1 MIKVSKKDLTI
12 IQMNDTHGYLEE
24 HWEHFYDGEEGK
36 YIRAGGYPRIAT
48 YLKTVRKEKKD
59 QVLFLD
65 GGDTFH
71 GTYPV
76 VQTKGEILIPLL
88 NDLGIDAMTAHWDFA
103 YGPKRFYEILHDLN
117 YPMLAINCFNKETD
131 ELVFPPY
138 LIKEV
143 NGLKIGIIGIAAT
156 IIDKTMPKHFSEG
169 IYFTMGNEELP
180 AYIKELK
187 EEKDV
192 DLVLVLSHLGFPQEV
207 KLASEVNGIDILL
220 SAHTHNRIY
229 DPVEVNGTIIIQSGC
244 HGSFLGHLD
253 LTIENKKVS
262 DYSHSF
268 VVLDESIK
276 EDPHMKD
283 KVNKAMEPYREKL
296 DQVWGQT
303 LTDLNRY
310 EVLEATMDNFLLQAL
325 MEYTHAD
332 AAFSNGWRYGA
343 PVPKGPVTEND
354 LWNIIPVNPPL
365 STVKITGKEI
375 WDMLEENIERTF
387 AKDPY
392 EQMGG
397 YLKRSNGIN
406 MYFKF
411 ENPFG
416 ERIQQLFVQGEEV
429 DLEKIYNVVYVTTQG
444 VPEKY
449 GHDRKD
455 LDIHAIEV
463 LQQYLS
469 KYDGVNADIK
479 GNIKAV

>member
-1 MIKVSKKDLTI
+1 MKEKELTI

-24 HWEHFYDGEEGK
+24 HWEHFYNGDDAS
-36 YIRAGGYPRIAT
+36 YIRAGGYARIAN
-48 YLKTVRKEKKD
+48 YVKNVRKEKED
-59 QVLFLD
+59 NVLFLD

-76 VQTKGEILIPLL
+76 VHTKGNILTPLL
-88 NDLGIDAMTAHWDFA
+88 SELGLDAMTAHWDFA
-103 YGPKRFYEILHDLN
+103 YGPDHFKHLLTDVN
-117 YPMLAINCFNKETD
+117 YPMLAINCFNSETD
-131 ELVFPPY
+131 ELVFKPY
-138 LIKEV
+138 IIKHV
-143 NGLKIGIIGIAAT
+143 NGLKVGIVGIAAT
-156 IIDKTMPKHFSEG
+156 IIDKTMPKHFSRG
-169 IYFTMGNEELP
+169 LYFTMGNEELP
-180 AYIKELK
+180 SYVKLLK
-187 EEKDV
+187 EEEQV
-192 DLVLVLSHLGFPQEV
+192 DLIIVLSHLGFPQEV
-207 KLASEVNGIDILL
+207 KLAGEVSGIDVLL

-229 DPVEVNGTIIIQSGC
+229 DPVKVNDTIIIQSGC

-253 LTIENKKVS
+253 ITVKDGEII
-262 DYSHSF
+262 DYQHKF
-268 VVLDESIK
+268 VVLDENYE
-276 EDPHMKD
+276 EDPDMKEKVD
-283 KVNKAMEPYREKL
+283 KVMEPYREDL
-296 DQVWGQT
+296 DRVWGET

-310 EVLEATMDNFLLQAL
+310 EVLESTMDNFLLQAL
-325 MEYTHAD
+325 MDYSQAE

-343 PVPKGPVTEND
+343 PIPKGPITEND

-365 STVKITGKEI
+365 SKVKLTGREI

-397 YLKRSNGIN
+397 YLKRSAGIN

-416 ERIQQLFVQGEEV
+416 ERIQQLFIGGEEIDFKRV
-429 DLEKIYNVVYVTTQG
+429 YDVVYVTSQG

-449 GHDRKD
+449 GHDREH

-469 KYDGVNADIK
+469 KYDAVNADIT